1 VTYYWLISR
10 QARQAYL
17 NRLAVY
23 APSLKLHGRHVIY
36 FDHFSDMLKFPR
48 KTREQAMQQVIQ
60 HYAECL
66 QTYCLKEPLQW
77 FNFFDFW
84 RVAHDDE

>member
-48 KTREQAMQQVIQ
+48 KMREQAMQQV
-60 HYAECL
+60 AFC
-66 QTYCLKEPLQW
+66 
-77 FNFFDFW
+77 
-84 RVAHDDE
+84 A